1 MIVVNKIGSQVTTR
15 LLSVYIRDQVEDAWH
30 KMVRK
35 FAQNRRRPVVSALQ
49 LSTCLCDG
57 VIIVLKV
64 VVFFFFLHEKNYRK
78 LLR

>member
-1 MIVVNKIGSQVTTR
+1 V
-15 LLSVYIRDQVEDAWH
+15 DAWH

-64 VVFFFFLHEKNYRK
+64 VVFFFFYMRK
-78 LLR
+78 IIESYFDEIEIDIKTVPFRQNQICVHARST